1 MTRRS
6 FLKWALG
13 LLSVLAG
20 ARIRPI
26 LSAQGPDALADS
38 TYGSGAYGEA
48 TYGSYSLY
56 LPLVRGG

>member
-13 LLSVLAG
+13 LLSALAG
-20 ARIRPI
+20 ARIRPL
-26 LSAQGPDALADS
+26 LSAQGSDALADS